1 MSNSD
6 KRKARGPAQPPLVRR
21 QAPAVMSPP
30 RFERG
35 YGVLYL
41 KHIGHAGAGCDVD
54 FLQSETRAEAAGQPE
69 IH

>member
-21 QAPAVMSPP
+21 QAPAVISPP

-35 YGVLYL
+35 YGVLHL
-41 KHIGHAGAGCDVD
+41 QHIGQADAGCNFD
-54 FLQSETRAEAAGQPE
+54 FLQSETRAEAAGKPE